1 VAENE
6 RVRLEL
12 GFEGGQGMAVHVDAE
27 TADAL
32 ERALAEEPDTAFAL
46 EADDGRY
53 TVRLS
58 RVTYVKRFSRESRVG
73 FGAG

>member
-1 VAENE
+1 VAEQE

-12 GFEGGQGMAVHVDAE
+12 GFEGGQGMAVHVDVE

-32 ERALAEEPDTAFAL
+32 ERALAEAPDTAFAL

-53 TVRLS
+53 TVRLN